1 MNLTAQARFQIRL
14 QNVIFIILLLTIS
27 GLIAWLST
35 RYQLQLDWTMN
46 NRHTLAEA
54 STQILAKLTAPI
66 TITAYVGKEGEVRG
80 AIKDLVGRY
89 QRQKPGITLHFVD
102 PFTSPAEVRERNIQE
117 GELLIEYQSRTE
129 PLRQLSEQE
138 LSAAL
143 QRLARTD
150 KRLIVFLQGHGER
163 NPTGSLEQD
172 ISQWSEQ
179 LTKTGFEVNSVN
191 FAQAA
196 KLPAATTVL
205 VIASPQTKWLP
216 TEVSLITEYVEQGGN
231 LLWLL
236 DPPGNVQ
243 GLEPLAKQLG
253 LTVEPGMIVDPTSR
267 VFRINN
273 PTIVSVATD
282 GYTYHPITAG
292 LENYLTLFPE
302 AVGLKIEAPEGW
314 ESTPILKTHPQAWS
328 ETSEIED
335 TVQYNEGHDINGPL
349 DLGVALERETRHD
362 DQQPEESVSKPKQQ
376 RVVIMGD
383 SDFLSNA
390 LLQYAGNPEL
400 AMKMMNWL
408 ASEDTFLDLPTK
420 VASDLELQLSSQ
432 SSIFL
437 GMIFLLVL
445 PLSLLSTGLL
455 VWLRRRKA

>member
-27 GLIAWLST
+27 GLTAWLST
-35 RYQLQLDWTMN
+35 RYQLQIDWTIN

-66 TITAYVGKEGEVRG
+66 TITAYASKEGEMRG
-80 AIKDLVGRY
+80 AIRDLIDRY
-89 QRQKPGITLHFVD
+89 QRQKPGITLNFVD
-102 PFTSPAEVRERNIQE
+102 PFTSPSVVREHNIQE
-117 GELLIEYQSRTE
+117 GELLIEYQGRTE
-129 PLRQLSEQE
+129 SLRQLSEQE

-150 KRLIVFLQGHGER
+150 KRLLVFLQGHGER
-163 NPTGSLEQD
+163 NPTGSLDQE

-205 VIASPQTKWLP
+205 VIASPQTRWLP
-216 TEVSLITEYVEQGGN
+216 TEVSLITEYVAQGGN

-236 DPPGNVQ
+236 DPPGDLQ

-253 LTVEPGMIVDPTSR
+253 LTVEPGMIVDPISR
-267 VFRINN
+267 FFQVNN
-273 PTIVSVATD
+273 PTIVSVATG
-282 GYTYHPITAG
+282 GYTYHPVTAG
-292 LENYLTLFPE
+292 LENYLTLFPQ
-302 AVGLKIEAPEGW
+302 AIGLKIEAPEEW
-314 ESTPILKTHPQAWS
+314 ESTSILKTHPQAWS
-328 ETSEIED
+328 ETSKIED
-335 TVQYNEGHDINGPL
+335 TVQYDEGHDINGPL
-349 DLGVALERETRHD
+349 DIGVALERETRHD
-362 DQQPEESVSKPKQQ
+362 DQQQKESVSKQQ

-383 SDFLSNA
+383 SDFLTNA

-400 AMKMMNWL
+400 AMKIMNWL

-420 VASDLELQLSSQ
+420 VASDLELQLSPQ
-432 SSIFL
+432 SSIFFGL
-437 GMIFLLVL
+437 MFLLVL
-445 PLSLLSTGLL
+445 PLGLLSTGLL